1 MIKEFS
7 IENFKSFKD
16 KQNMRMAPITLI
28 YGPNSSGKSSIIQSL
43 ISIKHTTENN
53 SPIGSL
59 KTHGSLIE
67 LGGFSSVVH
76 KHDINSDISF
86 GIKYTRNAHI
96 EQSPDEGFI
105 LGRKQDRYVEMSFSY
120 GETANKK
127 SSSYLNK
134 YSFEITSSDIQQFKI
149 SLSNLFEKDR
159 VKLLSSLDNLCK
171 FKFSDNKSMDECLEY
186 IQRRVKKLYPA
197 HPKNFSEEFY
207 KRELN
212 ALNKG
217 HFIIDRNRCF
227 PSSMNV
233 QGAFI
238 TKMTIDTLAEDI
250 KEKMKSIYYLGPL
263 RCYPSKISISTSE
276 DSLYVGKDGQDTI
289 KMLYD
294 NDSNILESINNYFSK
309 FQIPYKMTINNLG
322 NNMSGKVL
330 YMLLEDLRTKVQ
342 VTASDVGFGI
352 GQLLPIIVQGLAGKD
367 QTICVEQPEIHLHP
381 VLQGHF
387 GDYFIDTA
395 KTRNNQWLIETHSES
410 LMLRLQRRI
419 KEGVIKNSDVCV
431 LYVDA
436 KKNGAEVT
444 ELRLDQDGDFIDSW
458 PNGFFE
464 ERFNDVFG
472 Y

>member
-1 MIKEFS
+1 
-7 IENFKSFKD
+7 
-16 KQNMRMAPITLI
+16 
-28 YGPNSSGKSSIIQSL
+28 
-43 ISIKHTTENN
+43 
-53 SPIGSL
+53 
-59 KTHGSLIE
+59 
-67 LGGFSSVVH
+67 
-76 KHDINSDISF
+76 
-86 GIKYTRNAHI
+86 
-96 EQSPDEGFI
+96 
-105 LGRKQDRYVEMSFSY
+105 
-120 GETANKK
+120 
-127 SSSYLNK
+127 
-134 YSFEITSSDIQQFKI
+134 
-149 SLSNLFEKDR
+149 
-159 VKLLSSLDNLCK
+159 
-171 FKFSDNKSMDECLEY
+171 
-186 IQRRVKKLYPA
+186 
-197 HPKNFSEEFY
+197 
-207 KRELN
+207 
-212 ALNKG
+212 
-217 HFIIDRNRCF
+217 
-227 PSSMNV
+227 
-233 QGAFI
+233 
-238 TKMTIDTLAEDI
+238 
-250 KEKMKSIYYLGPL
+250 MKSIYYLGPL

-276 DSLYVGKDGQDTI
+276 DSFYVGKDGQDTI

-294 NDSNILESINNYFSK
+294 NDSNILKSINNYFSK
-309 FQIPYKMTINNLG
+309 FQIPYRMTIHNLG
-322 NNMSGKVL
+322 NNMSGNVL
-330 YMLLEDLRTKVQ
+330 YMLLEDLRTKVK